1 MYCGAITCN
10 FWGILHRKIHT
21 NYVHVIMSCHKL
33 LALITM
39 IRNVILH
46 LVHMKFLIRSLILD
60 LYLPLVRFLLHHHL
74 LSVGVL
80 SVKPPC
86 LFCSKC
92 YAPLNKPLS
101 YVKNDCWDMLFL
113 KTKYALKG
121 DFVMVILTL

>member
-1 MYCGAITCN
+1 
-10 FWGILHRKIHT
+10 
-21 NYVHVIMSCHKL
+21 MSCHKL
-33 LALITM
+33 LALIFHDKKCYFTFSTYE
-39 IRNVILH
+39 IPDKISH
-46 LVHMKFLIRSLILD
+46 TRSNQLS
-60 LYLPLVRFLLHHHL
+60 LVRFLLHHHL

-92 YAPLNKPLS
+92 YTPLTKPLS
-101 YVKNDCWDMLFL
+101 YVKNDYGDMLFL